1 MSNGAG
7 ASAMGKAF
15 GALWGGTKKAT
26 NAIPGGGFGKMAAGF
41 TAMDLYS
48 NVQAG
53 DDFGT
58 AAVKAG
64 ANYMLWS
71 AMPGVM
77 TAATFGPALASGAM
91 KAGTFTHHKQQWWDK
106 QFRPGNTVG
115 GGYMDTQ
122 RAQTMRQAA
131 VQAIQ
136 GSKLN
141 ARSALG
147 GEAQIFANNPF
158 NNR

>member
-1 MSNGAG
+1 
-7 ASAMGKAF
+7 
-15 GALWGGTKKAT
+15 
-26 NAIPGGGFGKMAAGF
+26 
-41 TAMDLYS
+41 
-48 NVQAG
+48 
-53 DDFGT
+53 
-58 AAVKAG
+58 
-64 ANYMLWS
+64 
-71 AMPGVM
+71 
-77 TAATFGPALASGAM
+77 
-91 KAGTFTHHKQQWWDK
+91 
-106 QFRPGNTVG
+106 
-115 GGYMDTQ
+115 MDTQ